1 MGTVIDF
8 TQAKIRSAVGEQRE
22 KRSYNTRPWEVQKST
37 RRSKGVVHQKN
48 LQKANCLLWE
58 RGFPKNMN
66 KNFPWNYM
74 QSLHWHKWMSEWIK
88 RIVSASEMGCELSQ
102 EFQGSWMKQD
112 MTGYGR
118 HQWLAGSAGYSSWPC
133 ILCKVTFTP
142 RPKVERVNNSHEPT
156 ETDSGRLMLTG
167 GIPIGPGM
175 RSLQASW
182 RLFWCGS
189 PDTQRLQP
197 ETGLT
202 VLVTWSIGFF
212 GFTK

>member
-1 MGTVIDF
+1 
-8 TQAKIRSAVGEQRE
+8 
-22 KRSYNTRPWEVQKST
+22 
-37 RRSKGVVHQKN
+37 
-48 LQKANCLLWE
+48 
-58 RGFPKNMN
+58 
-66 KNFPWNYM
+66 
-74 QSLHWHKWMSEWIK
+74 
-88 RIVSASEMGCELSQ
+88 MGCELSQ

-112 MTGYGR
+112 MTGYG
-118 HQWLAGSAGYSSWPC
+118 
-133 ILCKVTFTP
+133 LCKVTFTP

-197 ETGLT
+197 ETGLM
-202 VLVTWSIGFF
+202 VLVT
-212 GFTK
+212 